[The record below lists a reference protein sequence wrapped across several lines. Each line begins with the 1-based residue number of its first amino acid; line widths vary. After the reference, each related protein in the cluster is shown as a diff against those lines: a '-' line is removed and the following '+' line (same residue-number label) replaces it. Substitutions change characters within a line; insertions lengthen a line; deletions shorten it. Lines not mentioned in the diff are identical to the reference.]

1 MTSVDPPERARSLP
15 ASVVEAHADAME
27 RGEPSYL
34 DPLTGYVVLTA
45 ATLLAQGECCGRGC
59 RHCPY
64 PEAEQRRAGRPL
76 PEP

>member
-1 MTSVDPPERARSLP
+1 LDPLESAAALSDAIVRAH
-15 ASVVEAHADAME
+15 VDAME

-45 ATLLAQGECCGRGC
+45 ATLLAQGECCGSGC

-64 PEAEQRRAGRPL
+64 PEAEQRRAGRL
-76 PEP
+76 PT